1 MIDMG
6 FEPQVNEILEA
17 MGGVLKSTDEAE
29 AYEQEAAA
37 LRGECVVRVTAM
49 FSATMPPEVEK
60 LARTFMRHPAIVAIG
75 DEDSGKNR
83 RIEQRVEYV
92 GPAPPPPPRRFS
104 ESSQNLRI

>member
-60 LARTFMRHPAIVAIG
+60 LAHHTSCRG
-75 DEDSGKNR
+75 
-83 RIEQRVEYV
+83 
-92 GPAPPPPPRRFS
+92 
-104 ESSQNLRI
+104 